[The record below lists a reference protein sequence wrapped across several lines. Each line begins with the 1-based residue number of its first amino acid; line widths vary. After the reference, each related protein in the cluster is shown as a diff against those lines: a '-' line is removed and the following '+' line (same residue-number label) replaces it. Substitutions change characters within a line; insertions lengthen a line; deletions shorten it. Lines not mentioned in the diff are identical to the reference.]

1 MIKYKYKQG
10 CENLSTK
17 DKKESVK
24 LDQILKMLFSS
35 SNKVLVKLLNSLF
48 NEDFKENEVE
58 ITISNN
64 EFIEESLDVLR
75 GDMFYTAT
83 NNCSN
88 KKANYHIEFQ
98 TKNDSTMVI
107 RTFEY
112 GFRKARDEA
121 NNEDDIK
128 TIYFP
133 KQKVIFFEENK
144 SIEDSLKLKI
154 VFPDGGNYIY
164 IADVMKYW
172 EYSNEELLEQKLYPL
187 LPLQLFSLR
196 KELKKLEKKND
207 VCRIQEI
214 SKEARVLAFSIANES
229 ARLLEQ
235 EEIFG
240 EDLHKML
247 LGVRNLVEYLN
258 TTYLKDNNLEK
269 EVEVMTKT
277 LYDPEVEKR
286 GIERGIEKGKIETAK
301 NMIKEGLDVVLIA
314 KCTGLD
320 IELIK
325 KLMNK

>member
-98 TKNDSTMVI
+98 TKNDSTMVV

-121 NNEDDIK
+121 NNEDNIK

-144 SIEDSLKLKI
+144 SIEDRLKLKI
-154 VFPDGGNYIY
+154 VFPDGGSYIY
-164 IADVMKYW
+164 TADVMKYW

-214 SKEARVLAFSIANES
+214 SKEARALAFSIANES

-286 GIERGIEKGKIETAK
+286 GIEKGMEKGKIETAK